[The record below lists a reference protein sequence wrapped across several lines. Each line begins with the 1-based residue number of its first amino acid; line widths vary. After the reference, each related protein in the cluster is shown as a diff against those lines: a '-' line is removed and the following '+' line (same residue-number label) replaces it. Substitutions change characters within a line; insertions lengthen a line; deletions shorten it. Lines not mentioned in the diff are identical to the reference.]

1 MTTPD
6 WSAERDRMV
15 EEQLRVRGIV
25 DPRVLDAMRTVPRHA
40 FVPDELQARAYEDT
54 PLPIGHMQTISQ
66 PYIVA
71 LMSELAS
78 LEPTSRVLEV
88 GTGCGYQAA
97 VLATLAREVVSLE
110 IVDALARDAAAR
122 LARLGYANVRVRHDD
137 GHRGAPDAAP
147 FDAVLV
153 AAAPDTVPPALLEQ
167 LAPGGRLVV
176 PVGGLE
182 QELRIY
188 RRADGGIAMERI
200 CGVAFVPMTGGG

>member
-15 EEQLRVRGIV
+15 EEQLRTRGIV

-110 IVDALARDAAAR
+110 IVGALARD
-122 LARLGYANVRVRHDD
+122 
-137 GHRGAPDAAP
+137 
-147 FDAVLV
+147 
-153 AAAPDTVPPALLEQ
+153 
-167 LAPGGRLVV
+167 
-176 PVGGLE
+176 
-182 QELRIY
+182 
-188 RRADGGIAMERI
+188 
-200 CGVAFVPMTGGG
+200 